1 MTSTSEEEP
10 SSLTLEPS
18 SIYAHLQTT
27 VHTEVEDPKPYNDE
41 ELSLEVV

>member
-1 MTSTSEEEP
+1 MRPPSEEEQT
-10 SSLTLEPS
+10 SQTLELS
-18 SIYAHLQTT
+18 SVYTNLQTT